1 MKLAD
6 RIQLL
11 ARTRVTRGKTPA
23 AAAGALRAL
32 KRILAQLEKKQG
44 GYVHPATGKLR
55 IEWLKNLVLLLD
67 EELSTALKDEA
78 ARNHFARSGW
88 QFRRCGKGNCHCM
101 APAGELH
108 GPYRYTRRRTER
120 PRPATGSKIYSSV
133 YGGKR

>member
-1 MKLAD
+1 MNLSE

-11 ARTRVTRGKTPA
+11 SRVRVSRGKTPA
-23 AAAGALRAL
+23 AHAGALRAL

-55 IEWLKNLVLLLD
+55 IEWLKNLVLLHE
-67 EELSTALKDEA
+67 EELSKALKAEA
-78 ARNHFARSGW
+78 ARNHFPRSGW
-88 QFRRCGKGNCHCM
+88 QFRRCGKSNCHCM

-108 GPYRYTRRRTER
+108 GPYRYTRKRTER